1 MAQNESNDTIY
12 FMQVLAG
19 IGILGLVVNMVF
31 KNAYFLSMCIIF
43 ACMLGLLL
51 VQFEMTAS
59 GMSVS
64 GGGIIGFIKKLF
76 HFRTL
81 IMLIVLTGWVF
92 DIYINFYE
100 EINKNKMPA
109 TFYSVSTAYMW
120 IVVSQM
126 LMIVGN
132 FIKKKKDVREMAK
145 GSTNPVYT
153 KMSKLYSAQHS
164 SINAI
169 LTVVNF
175 MLVLVL
181 YVNSQLFVT
190 DG

>member
-12 FMQVLAG
+12 FIQVLAG
-19 IGILGLVVNMVF
+19 IAILGLVVNIVF

-59 GMSVS
+59 TMSTS

-100 EINKNKMPA
+100 EINKNKMPQ

-120 IVVSQM
+120 IVVAQM
-126 LMIVGN
+126 LMVVGN
-132 FIKKKKDVREMAK
+132 FIRKKKDVKEMAK
-145 GSTNPVYT
+145 GSTNPVFT
-153 KMSKLYSAQHS
+153 KMSKLYSTQQTS
-164 SINAI
+164 LNAI

>member
-19 IGILGLVVNMVF
+19 IGILGLVVNIVF

-59 GMSVS
+59 SMSVS

-100 EINKNKMPA
+100 EINKNKMPP

-181 YVNSQLFVT
+181 YINSQLFVT

>member
-19 IGILGLVVNMVF
+19 IAILGLVVNIVF

-59 GMSVS
+59 TMSTS

-92 DIYINFYE
+92 DIYINFYK
-100 EINKNKMPA
+100 EINKNKMPP

-120 IVVSQM
+120 IVVAQM
-126 LMIVGN
+126 LMVVGN
-132 FIKKKKDVREMAK
+132 FIRKKKDVKEMAK
-145 GSTNPVYT
+145 GSTNPVFS
-153 KMSKLYSAQHS
+153 KMSKLYSTQQAS
-164 SINAI
+164 LNAI

>member
-12 FMQVLAG
+12 FIQVLAG
-19 IGILGLVVNMVF
+19 IAILALVVNVVF

-51 VQFEMTAS
+51 VQFELTANS
-59 GMSVS
+59 MKTS
-64 GGGIIGFIKKLF
+64 GGGIINFIKKLF

-81 IMLIVLTGWVF
+81 LVIIVLTGWVF
-92 DIYINFYE
+92 DIYINFYD
-100 EINKNKMPA
+100 EITKNKMPP
-109 TFYSVSTAYMW
+109 TFYSISRAYMW
-120 IVVSQM
+120 IVVAQM

-132 FIKKKKDVREMAK
+132 FIRKKKNVNEMTK
-145 GSTNPVYT
+145 GSTNPVFV
-153 KMSKLYSAQHS
+153 KMSNLYSTQQAS
-164 SINAI
+164 LNAI

-175 MLVLVL
+175 ILVLVL
-181 YVNSQLFVT
+181 YVNSELFIT